1 MINLSARPVNYPD
14 VIALSDVLEAMQ
26 QALSEETS
34 DEDSQELRPQIGPP
48 YLTPGP
54 YVVDR

>member
-1 MINLSARPVNYPD
+1 MTNLSARQVNYPD

-26 QALSEETS
+26 QAMSEETS
-34 DEDSQELRPQIGPP
+34 DEDSQELRPVGPP
-48 YLTPGP
+48 YLTPEP